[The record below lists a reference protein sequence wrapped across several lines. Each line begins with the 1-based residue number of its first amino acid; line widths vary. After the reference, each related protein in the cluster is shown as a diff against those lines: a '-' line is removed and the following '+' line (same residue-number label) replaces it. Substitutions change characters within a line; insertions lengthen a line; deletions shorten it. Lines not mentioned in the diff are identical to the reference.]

1 MLIAI
6 SNARYV
12 ITLVDIGSYG
22 SANDSGVFRNSTM
35 GKGTLKNRMI
45 LSDLEVTSND
55 CSRNELPC
63 YFVGDKASPLET

>member
-1 MLIAI
+1 MAI

-12 ITLVDIGSYG
+12 FKLVDIDSYG

-35 GKGTLKNRMI
+35 GKETFKNCMI
-45 LSDLEVTSND
+45 RSDPEVTSND

-63 YFVGDKASPLET
+63 YLVRDEASPLET